1 MPPADA
7 QPKLD
12 TQILLFRQFINTWAW
27 VRRVMEPKFART
39 GLSSAQWSV
48 IRALALAEEEG
59 KTELMPSELSQK
71 LIVRPPSITGVLDRL
86 QRQHLIT
93 RRPSETDGR
102 VKLVR
107 LTDAGRKL
115 IAQTHDRYTTHIKQ
129 LFENMSRAD
138 QREFA
143 RLLTFLSDQLQRIAA
158 EQESPDAPPS

>member
-1 MPPADA
+1 MPSPDA
-7 QPKLD
+7 KPKLD
-12 TQILLFRQFINTWAW
+12 PQILLFRQLLNTWAL

-39 GLSSAQWSV
+39 GLSSAQWGV
-48 IRALALAEEEG
+48 IRALAIAEEDG

-107 LTDAGRKL
+107 LTDTGREL
-115 IAQTHDRYTTHIKQ
+115 IAQTRDRYTPHIKQ

-138 QREFA
+138 QRQFA
-143 RLLTFLSDQLQRIAA
+143 RLLTSLSDQLQHLAA
-158 EQESPDAPPS
+158 EQESPAVQS